1 MAISHHTNSQANKD
15 REQAA
20 NRGAVLIIGLGR
32 FGEALARGLVEQNIE
47 VLAVDFDEEIVQRVS
62 GDIPNVVQCDGT
74 SSRALRQIGAEQ
86 FSRAVVAIATNIEA
100 SVLSALVLIDEFKIP
115 MVWAKALSL
124 DHAKILERV
133 GVTRVIQPEHD
144 MGQRTAMS
152 IARRVTDYF
161 HVEDNFALVEM
172 EAPKRYLGRALGDLG
187 IRNKYG
193 VTIVSIKPPGGEFQH
208 ADQTTILQP
217 GELILLAG
225 KPASLD
231 AFVIDAE

>member
-1 MAISHHTNSQANKD
+1 MTISNPANPQANKAEAD
-15 REQAA
+15 AA
-20 NRGAVLIIGLGR
+20 NRGGVLIIGLGR

-86 FSRAVVAIATNIEA
+86 FSRAVVAIASNIEA
-100 SVLSALVLIDEFKIP
+100 SVLSALVLIDELKVP
-115 MVWAKALSL
+115 MVWAKAVSL

-133 GVTRVIQPEHD
+133 GVSRVIQPEHD
-144 MGQRTAMS
+144 MGYRTARS

-172 EAPKRYLGRALGDLG
+172 EAPKSCLGRPLGELA
-187 IRNKYG
+187 IRKKYG

-208 ADQTTILQP
+208 ADQATILQP

>member
-1 MAISHHTNSQANKD
+1 
-15 REQAA
+15 
-20 NRGAVLIIGLGR
+20 
-32 FGEALARGLVEQNIE
+32 
-47 VLAVDFDEEIVQRVS
+47 
-62 GDIPNVVQCDGT
+62 
-74 SSRALRQIGAEQ
+74 
-86 FSRAVVAIATNIEA
+86 
-100 SVLSALVLIDEFKIP
+100 
-115 MVWAKALSL
+115 
-124 DHAKILERV
+124 
-133 GVTRVIQPEHD
+133 
-144 MGQRTAMS
+144 MS

-225 KPASLD
+225 KPESLD
-231 AFVIDAE
+231 AFVVDAE

>member
-1 MAISHHTNSQANKD
+1 MAISNPANPRSSGTETQD
-15 REQAA
+15 A
-20 NRGAVLIIGLGR
+20 NRGGVLIVGLGR

-47 VLAVDFDEEIVQRVS
+47 VLAVDFNEEIVQRVS
-62 GDIPNVVQCDGT
+62 GDIPHVVQCDST

-86 FSRAVVAIATNIEA
+86 FSRAVVAIASNIEA
-100 SVLSALVLIDEFKIP
+100 SVLSALVLIDELKIP
-115 MVWAKALSL
+115 VVWAKAISL

-144 MGQRTAMS
+144 MGLRTARS

-161 HVEDNFALVEM
+161 HIDDDFALVEM
-172 EAPKRYLGRALGDLG
+172 EAPKGCLGRPLGELG
-187 IRNKYG
+187 IRKKFA
-193 VTIVSIKPPGGEFQH
+193 VTIVCIKPPGGEFQH
-208 ADQTTILQP
+208 AEQTTILEP

-225 KPASLD
+225 KPADLD

>member
-1 MAISHHTNSQANKD
+1 MAISHHTNSQSNKAK
-15 REQAA
+15 EQTA
-20 NRGAVLIIGLGR
+20 NRGGVLIIGLGR

-74 SSRALRQIGAEQ
+74 SSRALQQIGAEQ
-86 FSRAVVAIATNIEA
+86 FSRAVVAIASNIEA
-100 SVLSALVLIDEFKIP
+100 SVLSALVLIDELKIP
-115 MVWAKALSL
+115 MVWAKAISL

-133 GVTRVIQPEHD
+133 GVSRVIQPEHD

-208 ADQTTILQP
+208 ADQSTILHP

>member
-1 MAISHHTNSQANKD
+1 MTISNPANSQSKRLD
-15 REQAA
+15 TEAA
-20 NRGAVLIIGLGR
+20 NRGGVLIIGLGR

-47 VLAVDFDEEIVQRVS
+47 VLAVDSDEEIVQRVS
-62 GDIPNVVQCDGT
+62 GEIPNVVQCDGT

-86 FSRAVVAIATNIEA
+86 FSRAVVAIASNIEA
-100 SVLSALVLIDEFKIP
+100 SVLSALVLIDELKVP
-115 MVWAKALSL
+115 MVWAKAVSL

-133 GVTRVIQPEHD
+133 GVSRVIQPEHD
-144 MGQRTAMS
+144 MGYRTARS

-161 HVEDNFALVEM
+161 HIEDDFALVEM
-172 EAPKRYLGRALGDLG
+172 EAPKSCLGRPLGELA
-187 IRNKYG
+187 IRKKYG

-208 ADQTTILQP
+208 AEQSTILQP

-231 AFVIDAE
+231 AFVIAAE